1 MFQIKFVNHAILE
14 ELEDLKHVQL
24 HGKTKEQAEEERKR
38 AAEQRAFKQHC
49 KEVDRYNASSDDEK
63 FASDL
68 SDYKIG
74 SFFVGLIMQVVTQ
87 ICIFNIDLIS
97 SSNKNIIILEI
108 SGVLL
113 HVMLQYFSYI
123 SFINNWQPKHK
134 SY

>member
-24 HGKTKEQAEEERKR
+24 HGKTKKQAEEDRRRDAEYR
-38 AAEQRAFKQHC
+38 AHKAHC
-49 KEVDRYNASSDDEK
+49 KAVDRYNASSDDEK
-63 FASDL
+63 FSSDL
-68 SDYKIG
+68 FDYKFE
-74 SFFVGLIMQVVTQ
+74 SFLFGLFMQVVAQ
-87 ICIFNIDLIS
+87 ICIFNINSIS

-123 SFINNWQPKHK
+123 SFINNWQPKRK
-134 SY
+134 TY